1 MWKKLW
7 EKFKTPNKALLAVTY
22 VVTAVCIAWAMVM
35 LVISPGNLVLEMDKK
50 VKTPARAFAYALGT
64 VGALT
69 LGAGMSFAMK
79 VIGGG
84 WSIAMPLG
92 IVVGCIG
99 IAIVS
104 GNYFLYKKVLA
115 NRKKKYSGEILA
127 LSEEILNA

>member
-1 MWKKLW
+1 MNKENKELSIRDQYTEKK
-7 EKFKTPNKALLAVTY
+7 ETKMDK
-22 VVTAVCIAWAMVM
+22 
-35 LVISPGNLVLEMDKK
+35 LVEMDKK

-84 WSIAMPLG
+84 WSMAMPLG